1 MKISF
6 TILSRYCALRWYHPT
21 TAMCREPLC
30 PKPGV
35 TCFGMMSCIMSEGIT
50 PPSSL
55 ILAHAPDQ
63 NPPADFGLN
72 LFQQVFA
79 GCRQSLL
86 GDGPSRHYLCNP
98 CVGAWTPTPQCP
110 SSALARFF
118 PEGNDL
124 TSNVTGSAHQNTP
137 CSATSTGF
145 CFSGLQSFHYVQA
158 PILARPSGCT
168 HHWTSKCPG
177 RPSRLHHASPRWLPI
192 PRCGIA
198 TCLNWAT
205 GTTGLSPAGLW
216 PYRLLCGPIFS
227 CNSRLSFEWHE
238 DKRFSL

>member
-35 TCFGMMSCIMSEGIT
+35 TCLWHDVLHHVRGHYPSFIAHSGSCAR
-50 PPSSL
+50 PKPSHL
-55 ILAHAPDQ
+55 LQPLLGQ
-63 NPPADFGLN
+63 W
-72 LFQQVFA
+72 VFA
-79 GCRQSLL
+79 GCRKPQL

-98 CVGAWTPTPQCP
+98 YVGAWTPTPQCP

-137 CSATSTGF
+137 CNAASTGF

-158 PILARPSGCT
+158 PTLARPPGCT
-168 HHWTSKCPG
+168 HC
-177 RPSRLHHASPRWLPI
+177 
-192 PRCGIA
+192 
-198 TCLNWAT
+198 
-205 GTTGLSPAGLW
+205 
-216 PYRLLCGPIFS
+216 
-227 CNSRLSFEWHE
+227 
-238 DKRFSL
+238 